1 FGIKFIAC
9 IFTKFK
15 QIVTVKYAM
24 VIAAILL
31 GLGISFM
38 AGHILIAPGVSFYLV
53 VIMAYL
59 IVDLE
64 IE

>member
-1 FGIKFIAC
+1 
-9 IFTKFK
+9 
-15 QIVTVKYAM
+15 
-24 VIAAILL
+24 
-31 GLGISFM
+31 M